1 MENVICL
8 HQPEDSR
15 NYYIFGYYGS
25 LINNHDKDGNCI
37 VTGTEIDRQV
47 KGLLG
52 DEDLYSDQSFSID
65 YADIENITNDPL
77 FEYLPNDFPL
87 YRHGHGELLAIGVYL
102 DKASARDRRLYGI
115 GHAVNEVESFLM
127 EFYPDIVAGLS
138 EEAQKALALL
148 MVGEGYSMIGSLAAT
163 TIFMD
168 SLREFIE
175 SDGYNPRH
183 SATVLA
189 NSVYRERFDGRLPP
203 AAAAAVGRAFDGAL
217 TKLWWAHGM

>member
-8 HQPEDSR
+8 HQPDDSR

-87 YRHGHGELLAIGVYL
+87 YRHGHGEPVDA
-102 DKASARDRRLYGI
+102 DDAPHTAR
-115 GHAVNEVESFLM
+115 
-127 EFYPDIVAGLS
+127 
-138 EEAQKALALL
+138 ALL
-148 MVGEGYSMIGSLAAT
+148 
-163 TIFMD
+163 
-168 SLREFIE
+168 
-175 SDGYNPRH
+175 
-183 SATVLA
+183 
-189 NSVYRERFDGRLPP
+189 P
-203 AAAAAVGRAFDGAL
+203 ACR
-217 TKLWWAHGM
+217 